1 MGDTSTP
8 SSNGS
13 QAGLDFL
20 IGVGSDVY
28 RINAFR
34 VTGLRVDARPRDISR
49 HLEKLEMIAKFGQSN
64 GNLGPLPL
72 DPPPSPDN
80 LREARQRL
88 NDPQRRIIDEFFWFG
103 QTNWGRGRMTK
114 HCKP

>member
-1 MGDTSTP
+1 MGRHV
-8 SSNGS
+8 NAKFKWS

-49 HLEKLEMIAKFGQSN
+49 HLEKPRNDCEIRSVQWKS
-64 GNLGPLPL
+64 GPLPL

-88 NDPQRRIIDEFFWFG
+88 NDPQRRIIDEFFWFWPDQLG
-103 QTNWGRGRMTK
+103 QGEE
-114 HCKP
+114 